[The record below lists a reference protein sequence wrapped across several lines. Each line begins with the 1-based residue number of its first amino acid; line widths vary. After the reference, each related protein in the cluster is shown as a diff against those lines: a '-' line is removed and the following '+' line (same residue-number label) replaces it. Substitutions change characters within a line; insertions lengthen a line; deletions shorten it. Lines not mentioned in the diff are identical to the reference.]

1 MRGGLHM
8 NKKKNFLIGIGGVL
22 TLAIAILVVINSI
35 ALSDSIVKKSSKQ
48 IEVETAVKD
57 LAIKTFNIDTNN
69 VKVLY
74 DSDVFNDKIATE
86 SADVRGILSTAL
98 VMLTDD
104 KTFVPGDKI
113 PIYFLG
119 GNNIASIAI
128 KHADGT
134 ISLTKFD
141 ISKEEP
147 VKIDHI
153 VKEAK

>member
-1 MRGGLHM
+1 M
-8 NKKKNFLIGIGGVL
+8 NKKKNFLIRIGGVL
-22 TLAIAILVVINSI
+22 TIAIAILVAINNV
-35 ALSDSIVKKSSKQ
+35 AFSDSINNKSSKL
-48 IEVETAVKD
+48 IEVETTVKD
-57 LAIKTFNIDTNN
+57 LAIKAFNINTNN

-74 DSDVFNDKIATE
+74 GSDVFNDKIATE
-86 SADVRGILSTAL
+86 SADIKGKLATAL

-104 KTFVPGDKI
+104 KTFVAGDKI
-113 PIYFLG
+113 PIYFLE

-153 VKEAK
+153 V

>member
-1 MRGGLHM
+1 M
-8 NKKKNFLIGIGGVL
+8 NKKKYFLTIIGGVL
-22 TLAIAILVVINSI
+22 ALTITLLVTFNTS
-35 ALSDSIVKKSSKQ
+35 AFSKDIVKKGSKL
-48 IEVETAVKD
+48 IEVETNVKD
-57 LAIKTFNIDTNN
+57 LAIETFDINTNN

-74 DSDVFNDKIATE
+74 DSDVFNDKIAKE
-86 SADVRGILSTAL
+86 SADVRSKLLIALGIL
-98 VMLTDD
+98 TDN

-113 PIYFLG
+113 PIYFLE

-141 ISKEEP
+141 ISKKEP

>member
-113 PIYFLG
+113 PIYFLE